1 MTVAF
6 VLVTMNNIL
15 QLLKPTDSNK
25 VDPLYKHAI
34 LHTGISKQIK
44 TVTKKQLKKNQNSRQ
59 RIKTQDMITNDI

>member
-34 LHTGISKQIK
+34 LRTGISKQIK
-44 TVTKKQLKKNQNSRQ
+44 TVTKKHLIK
-59 RIKTQDMITNDI
+59 RIKTQDMITSDI